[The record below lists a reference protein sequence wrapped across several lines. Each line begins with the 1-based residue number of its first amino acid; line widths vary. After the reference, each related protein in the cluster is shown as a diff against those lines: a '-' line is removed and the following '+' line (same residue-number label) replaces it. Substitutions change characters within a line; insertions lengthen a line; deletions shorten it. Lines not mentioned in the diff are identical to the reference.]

1 MLREKKM
8 KEIHS
13 ILPPIT
19 EVDESS
25 HVVDVDEIVER
36 NNITDLCT
44 IEILYDITISKNMK
58 MDLFAPKV

>member
-8 KEIHS
+8 KKIHS